1 MRKTD
6 FSRICGIYLILMC
19 SLFLLAVSPKG
30 YLNVVETKYAV
41 FCCLTALFLLAFFV
55 LYMRKSIPHG
65 NKWDIIHFFIL
76 AYWAWSLVSAV
87 CSPWKRTAFL
97 GEYRCDGFITITL
110 YCAAFLVLSLYG
122 ESIRF
127 PLWLPAAALSF
138 LCLVAILQFF
148 DLNPLQ
154 LYPAGLRWSGRERDY
169 NGAFLSLTGN
179 ADLTA
184 SILCTGFAFLWPLS
198 LRRKHR
204 LFLLPAI
211 LCLTVLF
218 ASGIRAGVVGAAASV
233 FFCLPAAL
241 PIGGK
246 GRKIAWAILALLC
259 LGLLLMVYLVPFS
272 GTAGELHSLLHGRA
286 EDSFGSGRVYIWKEV
301 WKLVKERPV
310 LGGGPDTLGER
321 GLAFV
326 KYAPGG
332 AVIRRTIDCAHCEAL
347 NVLVNQGIPALL
359 LLAAAVFLTL
369 LRAVRTGETSCIP
382 LVSAFIAYL
391 AASLFGI
398 GMPANA
404 AYFWLIW
411 AILLCKTAKKNGNQ
425 GFNAI

>member
-1 MRKTD
+1 MRKLD
-6 FSRICGIYLILMC
+6 FSRVCGIYLILMS

-30 YLNVVETKYAV
+30 YLNIVETKYAV

-55 LYMRKSIPHG
+55 FCIRKSVSRG
-65 NKWDIIHFFIL
+65 KKWSVIHFLVL
-76 AYWAWSLVSAV
+76 AYWAWSLISTV

-110 YCAAFLVLSLYG
+110 YCAAFLILSLYG
-122 ESIRF
+122 DATRF
-127 PLWLPAAALSF
+127 PLWLPAAALSL

-148 DLNPLQ
+148 DLNPLR
-154 LYPAGLRWSGRERDY
+154 LYPAGLRWSGREREY

-184 SILCTGFAFLWPLS
+184 SVLCTGFAFLWPLGI
-198 LRRKHR
+198 RKNNR

-211 LCLTVLF
+211 LCLGVLF
-218 ASGIRAGVVGAAASV
+218 LSGIRAGMVGAAASI

-241 PIGGK
+241 PISRKGK
-246 GRKIAWAILALLC
+246 RIVRVFLVLLC
-259 LGLLLMVYLVPFS
+259 FCILLLVYFIPLS

-286 EDSFGSGRVYIWKEV
+286 QDSFGSGRVYIWKEV
-301 WKLVKERPV
+301 CKLVKERPI

-326 KYAPGG
+326 KTAPDGT
-332 AVIRRTIDCAHCEAL
+332 VIRRTIDCAHCEAL
-347 NVLVNQGIPALL
+347 NVLVNQGVPALL
-359 LLAAAVFLTL
+359 LLAAAVVLTL
-369 LRAVRTGETSCIP
+369 LRAFKSGDESCLP
-382 LVSAFIAYL
+382 LVSAFLAYL

-398 GMPANA
+398 GMPANTA
-404 AYFWLIW
+404 FFWLIW
-411 AILLCKTAKKNGNQ
+411 AVLLYKTGKLYSNQ
-425 GFNAI
+425 AIDAI